1 MSEKKEEQEIGGEGE
16 EESMKDGFYV
26 WKQQELPGYKHR
38 QLLQAGRLSLSERLL
53 FTSTIDD
60 MVQSFATT
68 NKKTKGEYNVESR
81 QRNVNYLRYVSINRG
96 LCNCRTCVVDGR
108 YVDNLYFNNK

>member
-1 MSEKKEEQEIGGEGE
+1 
-16 EESMKDGFYV
+16 
-26 WKQQELPGYKHR
+26 
-38 QLLQAGRLSLSERLL
+38 
-53 FTSTIDD
+53 
-60 MVQSFATT
+60 MVQGFATT

-108 YVDNLYFNNK
+108 YVDNLYFNNKYFIIYIRNISNRLKYISKKRMNFVSALRTDSKNGKHYILSVDLK